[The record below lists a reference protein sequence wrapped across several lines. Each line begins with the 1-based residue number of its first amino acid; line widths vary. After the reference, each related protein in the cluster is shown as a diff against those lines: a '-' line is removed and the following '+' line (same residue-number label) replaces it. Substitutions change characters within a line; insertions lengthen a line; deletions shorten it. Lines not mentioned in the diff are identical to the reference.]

1 MTPTYVSGGRLEMNE
16 PLDATIV
23 KIEEDKQLVFGWAN
37 IIKTAEGM
45 MLLDR
50 QDDFIDDE
58 NELEKA
64 AYHYVLHSRDGG
76 EMHLRKGVST
86 LVESV
91 VLTEEKQKALGI
103 PPNTVPTGWWIGFK
117 VNDDSVWK
125 QIKKGGYVG
134 FSVHG
139 TGRRERTPLDLNNY
153 TDIGKEAPV
162 RERISKYIKQK
173 PNGKWCVYSE
183 SGKLLSEHNTKAEAQ
198 KRLAQIEHFKKE
210 QPTSS
215 DVHVDSTDW
224 DKKRRKKRI
233 LTNAALSKFNP
244 NHDPD
249 TGRFSSGP
257 GGGGGAAPKGR
268 LKAAMQFR
276 ISGSQRAALEGMLG
290 RSNQRDYEAN
300 ADLDDMLSVEGSGGL
315 LLTLTNTQ
323 RDALGDMLGRANQR
337 DYEANHELNERL
349 DNPTIIEQ
357 HGFATKPKPVYH
369 GKAKGGRNP
378 VGRKGDRSGMRVKKF
393 NPNHDPDTGR
403 FSSGPGGGGAAA
415 PKGGGKKAK
424 RKLTEEQI
432 ERITG
437 TKGGV
442 DPKTGQPREGEMDWA
457 ADYLRDAGS
466 ELLDM
471 KMPGEK
477 GNKQAP
483 PKAHPDAKSGQVIV
497 DFDRGKKPGGYSPGN
512 SPEEQEVAAVRRRKQ
527 MAAAASKK
535 ANRAKRR
542 KNPYPGN
549 RNLKA
554 WRASG
559 MWD

>member
-1 MTPTYVSGGRLEMNE
+1 MNE

-91 VLTEEKQKALGI
+91 VLTDEKQRALGI

-215 DVHVDSTDW
+215 DVHVDSTEW
-224 DKKRRKKRI
+224 DRKRRKKRI
-233 LTNAALSKFNP
+233 LTNAALEKFNP
-244 NHDPD
+244 NHDER
-249 TGRFSSGP
+249 GRFSSGP
-257 GGGGGAAPKGR
+257 GGGGGGGARNKRISEHRAQQASDRTHRERKEFAAKHGIDRQAVSDKEIDRLMATTLPKGR
-268 LKAAMQFR
+268 RHKGVELHGTLKQGTKVVVR
-276 ISGSQRAALEGMLG
+276 HKGKDVQGTIVRLG
-290 RSNQRDYEAN
+290 RGGSSGVGVDSYVVDVGEQRSIWKRPDEMRRGGLGTRKPKGAGFLEAKPGGKPMREYETPHPDAKSGQVI
-300 ADLDDMLSVEGSGGL
+300 ADL
-315 LLTLTNTQ
+315 
-323 RDALGDMLGRANQR
+323 GR
-337 DYEANHELNERL
+337 
-349 DNPTIIEQ
+349 
-357 HGFATKPKPVYH
+357 
-369 GKAKGGRNP
+369 GKK
-378 VGRKGDRSGMRVKKF
+378 
-393 NPNHDPDTGR
+393 
-403 FSSGPGGGGAAA
+403 PGGYSPGNSPKEQEVAAVRRRKQIA
-415 PKGGGKKAK
+415 EAKARPKAQRKVKRK
-424 RKLTEEQI
+424 RKLSDKQI

-437 TKGGV
+437 AKGGV
-442 DPKTGQPREGEMDWA
+442 DPKTGQPREGDMDWA
-457 ADYLRDAGS
+457 ADYLRDG
-466 ELLDM
+466 
-471 KMPGEK
+471 
-477 GNKQAP
+477 
-483 PKAHPDAKSGQVIV
+483 
-497 DFDRGKKPGGYSPGN
+497 
-512 SPEEQEVAAVRRRKQ
+512 
-527 MAAAASKK
+527 
-535 ANRAKRR
+535 
-542 KNPYPGN
+542 
-549 RNLKA
+549 
-554 WRASG
+554 
-559 MWD
+559 